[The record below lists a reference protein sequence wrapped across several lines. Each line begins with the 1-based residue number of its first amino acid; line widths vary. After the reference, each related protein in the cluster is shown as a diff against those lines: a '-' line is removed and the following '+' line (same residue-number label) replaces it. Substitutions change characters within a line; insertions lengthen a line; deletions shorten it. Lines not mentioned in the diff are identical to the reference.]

1 MCFVARHIVE
11 LNLFWQQRCLINN
24 YYFWPF
30 MLGSKISNILQF
42 DIFIFFGDSSL
53 DIDNKGMCICPLILV
68 LLWHLIIMAWYKSFL
83 CFLSFLFSSVGFFSM
98 IGIYSF
104 FFFFLGGNCYRY
116 ILVTMFHWNWFM

>member
-1 MCFVARHIVE
+1 
-11 LNLFWQQRCLINN
+11 
-24 YYFWPF
+24 

-104 FFFFLGGNCYRY
+104 FFFFFFFFFL
-116 ILVTMFHWNWFM
+116 LVFFFFLEFFFFFFFFWVEIAIDIF

>member
-1 MCFVARHIVE
+1 
-11 LNLFWQQRCLINN
+11 
-24 YYFWPF
+24 

-68 LLWHLIIMAWYKSFL
+68 LLWHLIIM
-83 CFLSFLFSSVGFFSM
+83 